1 MPMQTTQ
8 GIKTRHD
15 LLVGELG
22 EKHYRL
28 YLAAEAKSLGWGGTS
43 KVADATGAAR
53 NTIAAGLKEL
63 KQKSSE
69 QQIPQP
75 VEEVKQEKKV
85 RQRRRGGRQ
94 PVAQDKRIRKTGGGR
109 KRTTDLDATLKS
121 DLNALLEP
129 FEAGDPC
136 SPLRWT
142 CKSIAALTQELIN
155 KGHKTSTRMVHELL
169 CEMRYTMQGN
179 RKCKESGSH
188 PDRNDQF
195 LFINEKVKAF
205 QAENAPVISVD
216 TKKKELVGLFANK
229 GTNWRPQGCPE
240 EVSTH
245 DFMDPENGRAAPYG
259 IYDLVNNTGFV
270 NVGTSADTAAFAVES
285 IRRWWLSMGQESYP
299 KATKLLITAD
309 GGGSNGSRVRLWKTE
324 LQGFA
329 NETGLEISVCHFP
342 PGTSKWNKI
351 EHRMFSYISQNWRGK
366 PLISIETIV
375 NLIGSTKTKTGLK
388 IQTAVDTSPYV
399 KGIKITDAEMV
410 ALGIHK
416 NDFHGE
422 WNYTLNPVTIDHV
435 IM

>member
-1 MPMQTTQ
+1 MQTTQ

-22 EKHYRL
+22 EKQYRL

-63 KQKSSE
+63 EQKSSDK
-69 QQIPQP
+69 QIPQP
-75 VEEVKQEKKV
+75 AEEVKQEKKV

-109 KRTTDLDATLKS
+109 KRTTDLDDTLKS

-129 FEAGDPC
+129 FEAGGPC

-195 LFINEKVKAF
+195 LFINDKVKAF
-205 QAENAPVISVD
+205 HAENAPVISVD
-216 TKKKELVGLFANK
+216 TKKKELVDLFANK
-229 GTNWRPQGCPE
+229 GSNWRPQGCPK

-259 IYDLVNNTGFV
+259 IYDLANNTGFV

-285 IRRWWLSMGQESYP
+285 IRRWWLSMGQVSYP
-299 KATKLLITAD
+299 TATKLLITAD
-309 GGGSNGSRVRLWKTE
+309 GGGSGSRVRLWKTE
-324 LQGFA
+324 LQTFA

-351 EHRMFSYISQNWRGK
+351 EHRMFSFISQNWRGK
-366 PLISIETIV
+366 PLISIETII

-388 IQTAVDTSPYV
+388 IQTAVDTNPYV
-399 KGIKITDAEMV
+399 KGVKIRDAEMA
-410 ALGIHK
+410 ALDIHK
-416 NDFHGE
+416 HDFHGE
-422 WNYTLNPVTIDHV
+422 WNYTLSPVKIDQV

>member
-1 MPMQTTQ
+1 MQTTQ

-22 EKHYRL
+22 EKQYRL

-299 KATKLLITAD
+299 AATKLLITAD

-399 KGIKITDAEMV
+399 KGIKITDAEMA

-422 WNYTLNPVTIDHV
+422 WNYTLNPVKIDHV

>member
-1 MPMQTTQ
+1 MQTTQ

-22 EKHYRL
+22 EKQYRL

-75 VEEVKQEKKV
+75 AEEVKQEKKV

-399 KGIKITDAEMV
+399 KGIKITDAEMA

-422 WNYTLNPVTIDHV
+422 WNYTLNPVKIDHV

>member
-1 MPMQTTQ
+1 MQTTQ

-22 EKHYRL
+22 EKQYRL

-329 NETGLEISVCHFP
+329 NETGLDISACHFP

-399 KGIKITDAEMV
+399 KGIKITDAEMA

-422 WNYTLNPVTIDHV
+422 WNYTLNPVKIDHV

>member
-1 MPMQTTQ
+1 MQTTQ

-22 EKHYRL
+22 EKQYRL

-245 DFMDPENGRAAPYG
+245 DFMDPEKGRAAPYG

-299 KATKLLITAD
+299 AATKLLITAD

-399 KGIKITDAEMV
+399 KGIKITDAEMA

-422 WNYTLNPVTIDHV
+422 WNYTLNPVKIDHV

>member
-1 MPMQTTQ
+1 MPTSQ

-15 LLVGELG
+15 LLVHELG
-22 EKHYRL
+22 ERQYRL
-28 YLAAEAKSLGWGGTS
+28 YLAAEAKVLGWGGAS
-43 KVADATGAAR
+43 KVAEATGASR

-63 KQKSSE
+63 GQKSSE
-69 QQIPQP
+69 PAKAEP
-75 VEEVKQEKKV
+75 ASEVKQEKKV
-85 RQRRRGGRQ
+85 RQHRRGGRQ
-94 PVAQDKRIRKTGGGR
+94 PVAEERRIRKVGGGR
-109 KRTTDLDATLKS
+109 KRTTEFDTTLKNDLDK
-121 DLNALLEP
+121 LLEP
-129 FEAGDPC
+129 FDAGDPC

-142 CKSIAALTQELIN
+142 CKSIAALTEELIN

-169 CEMRYTMQGN
+169 YEMRYTMQGN

-195 LFINEKVKAF
+195 VFINERVNAF
-205 QAENAPVISVD
+205 QNENAPVISVD

-229 GTNWRPQGCPE
+229 GSTWRPQGCPE

-259 IYDLVNNTGFV
+259 IYDLVNNIGFV

-285 IRRWWLSMGQESYP
+285 IRRWWLSMGQEKYP
-299 KATKLLITAD
+299 TASKLLITAD

-324 LQGFA
+324 LQSFA
-329 NETGLEISVCHFP
+329 NETGLEISVSHFP

-366 PLISIETIV
+366 PLVSIETIV

-388 IQTAVDTSPYV
+388 IQTAVDTNPYV
-399 KGIKITDAEMV
+399 KGIKITDKEMA
-410 ALGIHK
+410 ALSIHK
-416 NDFHGE
+416 NNFHGE
-422 WNYTLNPVTIDHV
+422 WNYTLKPMKIAQV

>member
-1 MPMQTTQ
+1 MQTTQ

-22 EKHYRL
+22 EKQYRL

-399 KGIKITDAEMV
+399 KGIKITDAGMA

-422 WNYTLNPVTIDHV
+422 WNYTLNPVKIDHV

>member
-1 MPMQTTQ
+1 MSIIQE
-8 GIKTRHD
+8 IKARHD

-22 EKHYRL
+22 EKQYRL
-28 YLAAEAKSLGWGGTS
+28 YLAAEAKSVGWGGTS
-43 KVADATGAAR
+43 KVAEATGASR

-63 KQKSSE
+63 EQKTRE
-69 QQIPQP
+69 QQISEPAA
-75 VEEVKQEKKV
+75 EVKQGKKV
-85 RQRRRGGRQ
+85 RQRLRGGRQ
-94 PVAQDKRIRKTGGGR
+94 PVTPGKRLRKAGGGR
-109 KRTTDLDATLKS
+109 KRESDVDVTLKS
-121 DLNALLEP
+121 DLDKLLEP

-142 CKSIAALTQELIN
+142 CKSIAALTQELTSM
-155 KGHKTSTRMVHELL
+155 GHKTSTRMVHELL
-169 CEMRYTMQGN
+169 CEMRYTMQAN

-205 QAENAPVISVD
+205 QNENAPVISVD

-229 GTNWRPQGCPE
+229 GSNWRPQGCPE
-240 EVSTH
+240 AVSTH

-285 IRRWWLSMGQESYP
+285 IRRWWLSMAQEKYLA
-299 KATKLLITAD
+299 ATKLLITAD

-324 LQGFA
+324 LQNFA

-351 EHRMFSYISQNWRGK
+351 EHRMFSYISQNWRGR
-366 PLISIETIV
+366 PLVGIETII
-375 NLIGSTKTKTGLK
+375 NLIGSTKTKAGLQIK
-388 IQTAVDTSPYV
+388 TAVDTTPYA
-399 KGIKITDAEMV
+399 KGIKITDKEMV
-410 ALGIHK
+410 ALDIRK

-422 WNYTLNPVTIDHV
+422 WNYTISPVKIDHV
-435 IM
+435 IL

>member
-1 MPMQTTQ
+1 MQTTQ

-22 EKHYRL
+22 EKQYRL

-351 EHRMFSYISQNWRGK
+351 EHRMFLSAAS
-366 PLISIETIV
+366 
-375 NLIGSTKTKTGLK
+375 
-388 IQTAVDTSPYV
+388 
-399 KGIKITDAEMV
+399 
-410 ALGIHK
+410 
-416 NDFHGE
+416 
-422 WNYTLNPVTIDHV
+422 
-435 IM
+435 

>member
-1 MPMQTTQ
+1 MQTTQ

-22 EKHYRL
+22 EKQYRL

-216 TKKKELVGLFANK
+216 TKKKKLVGLFANK

-399 KGIKITDAEMV
+399 KGIKITDAEMA

-422 WNYTLNPVTIDHV
+422 WNYTLNPVKIDHV